1 MARVKVGIT
10 GIPGSGKSELLRIL
24 SAKGYSVINAD
35 EVGHR
40 VLDSL
45 AQELGRR
52 FGPEIL
58 NPDGTVN
65 RKRLGERVFR
75 DQRALRELESLVAP
89 KIAFELGKLME
100 RARGDVVFV
109 EAAMLFEYRLERI
122 FDLTVAVLAPL
133 EEAVKRAARRLGYPV
148 EVIEGML
155 KRQLPQEEKAQRADL
170 VLENKGGLG
179 SLEREAER
187 LLSEIRRRFGAS

>member
-1 MARVKVGIT
+1 MARVKIGIT
-10 GIPGSGKSELLRIL
+10 GVPGSGKSELLRIL
-24 SAKGYSVINAD
+24 GAKGYPVINAD
-35 EVGHR
+35 EVGHQ
-40 VLDSL
+40 VLNSL

-65 RKRLGERVFR
+65 RKKLGERVFR

-122 FDLTVAVLAPL
+122 FDLTVAVVAPL
-133 EEAVKRAARRLGYPV
+133 EEAVRRAARRLGYPV

-155 KRQLPQEEKAQRADL
+155 KRQLPQEEKARRADV
-170 VLENKGGLG
+170 VLENKGDLG
-179 SLEREAER
+179 GLEREAER